1 MKWMIL
7 RIYLSNKK
15 TLNLHFS
22 YIIMYKSCHVRL
34 SSDPHVYYIGKTGY
48 VRPHIQRMS
57 KLTHIGIFR
66 FKLFLLIASLDYLI
80 VSLSLSSTSLIA
92 SATVTA
98 AVLIFSSILLFSTG
112 EGRASSPRLKSP
124 RSPKIVVIC
133 FMLNLGKSPGL
144 KGQIMLH
151 KNPKHFLETYH

>member
-1 MKWMIL
+1 MSFFFISTLLPHRVVIQSQYSNKHIVVFLQNISNRIIL
-7 RIYLSNKK
+7 RIYLLNKK

-66 FKLFLLIASLDYLI
+66 FKLFFFAPLFFLLIASLNYLI
-80 VSLSLSSTSLIA
+80 IYSFFQLELNFSNCIGDRHCSCIDFLLH
-92 SATVTA
+92 SA
-98 AVLIFSSILLFSTG
+98 FFHWGRQSI
-112 EGRASSPRLKSP
+112 
-124 RSPKIVVIC
+124 
-133 FMLNLGKSPGL
+133 
-144 KGQIMLH
+144 
-151 KNPKHFLETYH
+151 